1 MDRKTYIRDV
11 YSQYWLTAREQ
22 VYGFSDYDKQ
32 LCEHI
37 GQRVEG
43 GAKLLE
49 VAIGTGFPFADF
61 FQRAGFDVHGVDI
74 SPDLVQRCREL
85 NRDITATVGDAE
97 ELDYPD
103 EFFDCTYCFHST
115 WYFSDLPKAIG
126 QMLRVT
132 RRGGLVAFDIQNL
145 NNREINFKYNRNLF
159 QSSPL
164 GRSLRYAKNVAKLI
178 IRRGPVKWTHVVYE
192 TSTDPQIVYG
202 ALTQGDASV
211 FDVLARDK
219 DGSIGPGGRAGRF
232 ENHEKLLFVVQK

>member
-1 MDRKTYIRDV
+1 MDRRTYIRDV

-22 VYGFSDYDKQ
+22 VYGFSAYDKR
-32 LCEHI
+32 LCGYI

-49 VAIGTGFPFADF
+49 VAVGTGLPFADF

-85 NRDITATVGDAE
+85 NPDIAATVGDAE

-145 NNREINFKYNRNLF
+145 NNREINFKYHRNLF
-159 QSSPL
+159 QTSPL

-178 IRRGPVKWTHVVYE
+178 IRRGPVKWTYVVYE
-192 TSTDPQIVYG
+192 TPTDPQIVYR
-202 ALTQGDASV
+202 ALTQGGASD
-211 FDVLARDK
+211 FDVLVRDE
-219 DGSIGPGGRAGRF
+219 DGSIGPEQPGGRS
-232 ENHEKLLFVVQK
+232 ENHEKLLFVIRK